1 MIKKR
6 DLLSITDITAKEIER
21 FFSVAAKLKKEKP
34 MFALGEKG
42 KRSLRRFRYKLKNNK
57 SLYLE
62 LKNFRFSELIYDKE
76 EENNL
81 VCPSCNKAD
90 KVRRVYS
97 TFKAIF
103 DDKSKRAPR
112 PGDELQY
119 HLDYKKMKD
128 EEMASAWVGQDYLN
142 QYFND

>member
-1 MIKKR
+1 MI
-6 DLLSITDITAKEIER
+6 
-21 FFSVAAKLKKEKP
+21 
-34 MFALGEKG
+34 
-42 KRSLRRFRYKLKNNK
+42 YN
-57 SLYLE
+57 
-62 LKNFRFSELIYDKE
+62 KE
-76 EENNL
+76 EEKNL
-81 VCPSCNKAD
+81 VCPSCSKGD

-103 DDKSKRAPR
+103 DDKNKRAPH

-128 EEMASAWVGQDYLN
+128 EEMASSWVGYDHLN